1 MIQAIDTNVLVYAYR
16 EEMSRHNDARSL
28 VHRLSEGDTPWAIPV
43 FCISEFLRV
52 VTHRGIFHP
61 PTPLEDAVIAIEHLL
76 QSPSV
81 RLLLPGDRYWSI
93 FSSVLHRVRVSG
105 NVIFDAQIVALCL
118 EHGVQTIISEDR
130 DLRGFDGIEA
140 VPIA

>member
-28 VHRLSEGDTPWAIPV
+28 IHRLAEGDTPWAIPV

-61 PTPLEDAVIAIEHLL
+61 ATPLEDAVIAIEHIL
-76 QSPSV
+76 QSPIV

-93 FSSVLHRVRVSG
+93 FSSVLHRGRVSG

-130 DLRGFDGIEA
+130 DLRGFDGIAA

>member
-28 VHRLSEGDTPWAIPV
+28 IQRLAEADNPWAIPV

-52 VTHRGIFHP
+52 VTHRRIFQP

-76 QSPSV
+76 QSQSV

-93 FSSVLHRVRVSG
+93 FSSLLRSGRVSG

-118 EHGVQTIISEDR
+118 ERGVETVISEDR
-130 DLRGFDGIEA
+130 DLRGFEGIEA

>member
-28 VHRLSEGDTPWAIPV
+28 IQRLAEGDNPWAIPV

-52 VTHRGIFHP
+52 VTHRRIFQP

-76 QSPSV
+76 QSQSV

-93 FSSVLHRVRVSG
+93 FSSLLRSGRVSG

-118 EHGVQTIISEDR
+118 ERGVETVISEDR
-130 DLRGFDGIEA
+130 DLRGFEGIEA

>member
-28 VHRLSEGDTPWAIPV
+28 IQRLAEGDNPWAIPV

-52 VTHRGIFHP
+52 VTHRRIFQP

-76 QSPSV
+76 QSQSV

-93 FSSVLHRVRVSG
+93 FSSLLRSGRVSG

-118 EHGVQTIISEDR
+118 EHGVQTVISEDR
-130 DLRGFDGIEA
+130 DLRGFKGIEA